1 MTEHTEDRHTHNV
14 KVRGFGLENSTT
26 QRQECG
32 KNEIIQWMLH
42 NFRKSLHFVENN
54 KYNDIGWKWFV
65 G

>member
-1 MTEHTEDRHTHNV
+1 VTEHTEDRHTHNV
-14 KVRGFGLENSTT
+14 KVRGFSQANGTC
-26 QRQECG
+26 QECG